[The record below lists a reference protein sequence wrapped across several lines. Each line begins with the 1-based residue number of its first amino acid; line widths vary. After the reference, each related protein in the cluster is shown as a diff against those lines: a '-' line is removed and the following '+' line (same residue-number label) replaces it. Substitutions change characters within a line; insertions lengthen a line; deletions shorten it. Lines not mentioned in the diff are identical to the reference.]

1 MITHKLAV
9 IAFLSGLMV
18 VSVLPVAE
26 AELWDF
32 VIISNV
38 ENKSVVSGDTVVIS
52 GQVVDHAY
60 KPIRGAEV
68 ILRTGSDSV
77 KVFTNPWGEFR
88 AEFKDLKRAAGT
100 YPVNIVA
107 TWYEMKGLTS
117 TSFDVKGEA
126 SKLSLLE
133 QQLASEQARKYLS
146 AEENDFEKDPIG
158 QTLFKYYHGLLDEL
172 ILEKKEKFKPNEEQ
186 IRLDEQRRIAEE
198 LKQEAIEFYQPGAGT
213 YGGYQYDDY
222 ITSLRPEIK
231 ELVIEQLN
239 FTKNTFE
246 NAQNLRAE
254 ILENGGTFE
263 EAQKAYLEMI
273 TIPKEILEQFNQEK
287 LDAEVQSE
295 D

>member
-1 MITHKLAV
+1 MIIHKLAV

-26 AELWDF
+26 AELWEF
-32 VIISNV
+32 VIITNV
-38 ENKSVVSGDTVVIS
+38 ENKSIVSGDTVVIS

-68 ILRTGSDSV
+68 LLRTGSDSV

-88 AEFKDLKRAAGT
+88 AEIKDLERVAGT

-107 TWYEMKGLTS
+107 TWYEMKGLSS

-133 QQLASEQARKYLS
+133 QQLTSEQARKYLS
-146 AEENDFEKDPIG
+146 AEESDFEKDPIG
-158 QTLFKYYHGLLDEL
+158 QTLFKYYHGLLNEL
-172 ILEKKEKFKPNEEQ
+172 ILEKKEESKPNEEQ

-198 LKQEAIEFYQPGAGT
+198 LKQEAIDFYQPGAGI
-213 YGGYQYDDY
+213 YEGYQYENY

-231 ELVIEQLN
+231 ELVINQLN
-239 FTKNTFE
+239 FTKNNFE

-287 LDAEVQSE
+287 SDREVQSE

>member
-1 MITHKLAV
+1 MIAYKLAAIV
-9 IAFLSGLMV
+9 FLTGLMIA
-18 VSVLPVAE
+18 SALPVAE
-26 AELWDF
+26 AELWEF
-32 VIISNV
+32 IIISNV
-38 ENKSVVSGDTVVIS
+38 ENKSIVSGGTVVIS

-68 ILRTGSDSV
+68 VLRTGSDSV

-88 AEFKDLKRAAGT
+88 AELSSLERAAGT

-107 TWYEMKGLTS
+107 TWYEMKGLSS

-133 QQLASEQARKYLS
+133 QQLGSEQARKYLS
-146 AEENDFEKDPIG
+146 ANKSDLERDPIG
-158 QTLFKYYHGLLDEL
+158 QMLFKYYHGLLEEL
-172 ILEKKEKFKPNEEQ
+172 ILEKKEESKPNEEQ
-186 IRLDEQRRIAEE
+186 IRLDELRRIAEE
-198 LKQEAIEFYQPGAGT
+198 REQEDIDFYQPGAGT
-213 YGGYQYDDY
+213 YGGYQYEQY
-222 ITSLRPEIK
+222 IGSLRPEIK
-231 ELVIEQLN
+231 ELVISQLN
-239 FTKNTFE
+239 FTKDTFE

-273 TIPKEILEQFNQEK
+273 AIPKEILEQFNQEK
-287 LDAEVQSE
+287 PDEEFQSE

>member
-1 MITHKLAV
+1 MIAHKLVA
-9 IAFLSGLMV
+9 IAFLAGLMV
-18 VSVLPVAE
+18 VSVLPAAE
-26 AELWDF
+26 AELWEF

-38 ENKSVVSGDTVVIS
+38 ENKSIVSGGTVVIS

-68 ILRTGSDSV
+68 LLRTGSDSV

-88 AEFKDLKRAAGT
+88 AEFNNLERAAGT
-100 YPVNIVA
+100 YPINIVA
-107 TWYEMKGLTS
+107 TWYEMKGLSS

-133 QQLASEQARKYLS
+133 QQLASDQARKYLGS
-146 AEENDFEKDPIG
+146 EESDFEKDPIG

-172 ILEKKEKFKPNEEQ
+172 ILEKKEENKPNEEQ
-186 IRLDEQRRIAEE
+186 IRLDELRRIAEE
-198 LKQEAIEFYQPGAGT
+198 REQEAIDFYQPGAGT
-213 YGGYQYDDY
+213 YGGYQYEQY
-222 ITSLRPEIK
+222 IESLRPEIR
-231 ELVIEQLN
+231 ELVTSQLN

-246 NAQNLRAE
+246 NAQDIRAE
-254 ILENGGTFE
+254 ILENGGTYE

-287 LDAEVQSE
+287 LDSEVQTE
-295 D
+295 E

>member
-1 MITHKLAV
+1 MIV
-9 IAFLSGLMV
+9 FLSGLMA
-18 VSVLPVAE
+18 VSVLPLAE
-26 AELWDF
+26 GKLWEF

-38 ENKSVVSGDTVVIS
+38 NNKSIVSGDTVVIS

-60 KPIRGAEV
+60 NSIRGAEV

-77 KVFTNPWGEFR
+77 KVFTDPWGQFK
-88 AEFKDLKRAAGT
+88 AEFKDMERPAGT

-107 TWYEMKGLTS
+107 TWYEMKGLSS

-133 QQLASEQARKYLS
+133 QQLTSEQARKYLS
-146 AEENDFEKDPIG
+146 AKEGDFEKDPIG
-158 QTLFKYYHGLLDEL
+158 QMLFNYYHGLLDEL
-172 ILEKKEKFKPNEEQ
+172 ILEKKEELKPNEKQ
-186 IRLDEQRRIAEE
+186 IRLDEQRKIAEE
-198 LKQEAIEFYQPGAGT
+198 LKRQAIDFHQPGAGT
-213 YGGYQYDDY
+213 YGGYQYEDY
-222 ITSLRPEIK
+222 ITGLRPEIK
-231 ELVIEQLN
+231 ELFINQLN

-273 TIPKEILEQFNQEK
+273 AIPKEILEQFNQEK
-287 LDAEVQSE
+287 LDAEAQSE

>member
-1 MITHKLAV
+1 MIVHRVTI
-9 IAFLSGLMV
+9 IAILTGLMAI
-18 VSVLPVAE
+18 SVLPLAE
-26 AELWDF
+26 AELWEF

-38 ENKSVVSGDTVVIS
+38 ENKSIVSGDNVVVS

-68 ILRTGSDSV
+68 LLRTGSDSV
-77 KVFTNPWGEFR
+77 KVFTDPWGQFK
-88 AEFKDLKRAAGT
+88 AEFKEIDRAAGT

-107 TWYEMKGLTS
+107 TWYEMKGLSS

-133 QQLASEQARKYLS
+133 QQLTSEQARKYLS
-146 AEENDFEKDPIG
+146 AKESDFEKDPIG
-158 QTLFKYYHGLLDEL
+158 QTLFNYYHGLLDEL
-172 ILEKKEKFKPNEEQ
+172 ILEKKKEAKPNEKQ
-186 IRLDEQRRIAEE
+186 IRLDEQRKIAEE
-198 LKQEAIEFYQPGAGT
+198 LKQQAIDFYEPGAGT
-213 YGGYQYDDY
+213 YSGYQYEGY

-231 ELVIEQLN
+231 DLVISQLN

-263 EAQKAYLEMI
+263 EAQKAYLELI

-287 LDAEVQSE
+287 LDTEVQSE